1 MAPALPK
8 LPERRLETNKSD
20 YGHVFVIA
28 GSVGMTGAAAMT
40 AEAAIRSGAGLVT
53 LLCPAGTWGPLAS
66 SLREVMVRPVGPQ
79 RARGWNAAA
88 AEEAR
93 RFVAKAVV
101 KRAAVAVGPGMG
113 REPGADASARK
124 LALQLDHALVLDAD
138 GLNAFEGRAKD
149 IAARAQPTV
158 LTPHPGEAARLVGEF
173 NGRDDGAR
181 REAAVE
187 LARVTRSV
195 VILKG
200 HRSVVTDGER
210 VEINETGNPGMATGG
225 AGDVLTGV
233 VAALLA
239 RGLLPFDA
247 ARLGAHVHGLAGDQ
261 AAAEI
266 GETCLVAGD
275 ILSFLAAAF
284 SGL

>member
-1 MAPALPK
+1 MAPALPR
-8 LPERRLETNKSD
+8 LPERAPATNKGD
-20 YGHVFVIA
+20 YGHVFVAA

-40 AEAAIRSGAGLVT
+40 AEAVLRSGAGLVT
-53 LLCPAGTWGPLAS
+53 LLCPAGAWAPLALG
-66 SLREVMVRPVGPQ
+66 LREVMVRPVG
-79 RARGWNAAA
+79 AEGAGEWSIAA
-88 AEEAR
+88 AEEVR
-93 RFVAKAVV
+93 RFVS
-101 KRAAVAVGPGMG
+101 RAAGRRTTVAVGPGMG
-113 REPGADASARK
+113 RESGAGAAARK
-124 LALQLDHALVLDAD
+124 LALELEYPLVLDAD

-173 NGRDDGAR
+173 DGRDDRAR
-181 REAAVE
+181 REAAVK
-187 LARVTRSV
+187 LARVSRGI

-200 HRSVVTDGER
+200 HGSVVTDGDR

-239 RGLLPFDA
+239 GGLLPFDA
-247 ARLGAHVHGLAGDQ
+247 ARLGAHVHGLAGDL

-266 GETCLVAGD
+266 GETSLVAGD